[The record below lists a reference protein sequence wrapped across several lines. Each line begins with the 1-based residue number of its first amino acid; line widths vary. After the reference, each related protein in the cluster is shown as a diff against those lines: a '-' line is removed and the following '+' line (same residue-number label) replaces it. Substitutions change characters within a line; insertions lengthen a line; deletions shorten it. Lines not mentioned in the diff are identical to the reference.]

1 MRVGF
6 NPNKDKPLEK
16 SNYNHQVIVPVYIPN
31 QEGYFKDSFQI
42 LQYCLESLFKTSHS
56 KTYFTIVN
64 NGSCQ
69 EIVNYIN
76 QLLAQGDI
84 QEVINTTAIGKLNA
98 ISKGLTGHQ
107 FDLITITD
115 ADVLFMNDWQK
126 ATYEVFESFTKAGVV
141 STTPSSKVL
150 KQHTQNT
157 VVANLFSSKLCFT
170 NVVDEQALK
179 MFANSIGNAE
189 FYNEVHLK
197 KYLTITSGNCKA
209 IVGASHFVATYRG
222 TIFSKLNN
230 RFTSFAL
237 GGTSESLFL
246 DKPATDV
253 GYWRLSTEVNY
264 TCHLGN
270 VVEPWMNTK
279 LKTISKIINN
289 NTDLKFLENT
299 GNTTV
304 FVYFNKII
312 FKLLSYPRIWKM
324 FLKYK
329 GLTQAEANKY

>member
-1 MRVGF
+1 MRVGY

-31 QEGYFKDSFQI
+31 HRGYFKDTFQI
-42 LQYCLESLFKTSHS
+42 LQLCLESLFKTSHT

-69 EIVNYIN
+69 EVITYLN
-76 QLLAQGDI
+76 LLHQENKI
-84 QEVINTTAIGKLNA
+84 HEVIHTTAIGKLNA
-98 ISKGLTGHQ
+98 ILKGLTGHQ
-107 FDLITITD
+107 FPLITIAD
-115 ADVLFMNDWQK
+115 ADVLFLNDWQK
-126 ATYEVFESFTKAGVV
+126 ATYEVFQEFPKVGVV

-157 VVANLFSSKLCFT
+157 IVANLFSSKLRFT
-170 NVVDEQALK
+170 TVTDENALK
-179 MFANSIGNAE
+179 MFANSIGNPE
-189 FYNEVHLK
+189 FYNEIHLK
-197 KYLTITSGNCKA
+197 KHLTIASENCKA
-209 IVGASHFVATYRG
+209 IVGAGHFVATYKG
-222 TIFSKLNN
+222 AIFDSLNN

-246 DKPATDV
+246 DKPATDL

-270 VVEPWMNTK
+270 VIEPWMAS
-279 LKTISKIINN
+279 IVQDSK
-289 NTDLKFLENT
+289 KS
-299 GNTTV
+299 NTTEIDLNLLKYEKPSLT
-304 FVYFNKII
+304 FVSFNKVI
-312 FKLLSYPRIWKM
+312 FKMLSYPSIWKI

-329 GLTQAEANKY
+329 GLTPEEANKY